1 MSKTAERPK
10 FILLNV
16 GYSELN
22 ANWNWKSVYSPFA
35 RIYYVTSGKAITY
48 INGEPFSLKPD
59 HLYLVPPFTMHDNEC
74 DSFFSLYYIHFY
86 EETVRKESIFDQ
98 YDFPIEVKSDSLG
111 LMLNKRLLE
120 INPGRHLR
128 HYDPK
133 LYDNPRTFDQYV
145 ADNSKMSIHSRY
157 ETQGILYQLIS
168 RFFTLAKTKSDN
180 KDVRISNTLRYIHEN
195 TGKDITLAELANVA
209 CVSEDHLIRVFKK
222 EMNCTPLRYVNMKKI
237 EKAQLLLLT
246 TDMPIRDVAM
256 ELSLDNISYFN
267 RVFKHHIGKTP
278 SEYRETYNN
287 L

>member
-35 RIYYVTSGKAITY
+35 RIYYVTGGKAITY

-128 HYDPK
+128 HYDHK

>member
-1 MSKTAERPK
+1 M
-10 FILLNV
+10 
-16 GYSELN
+16 
-22 ANWNWKSVYSPFA
+22 
-35 RIYYVTSGKAITY
+35 
-48 INGEPFSLKPD
+48 
-59 HLYLVPPFTMHDNEC
+59 
-74 DSFFSLYYIHFY
+74 
-86 EETVRKESIFDQ
+86 
-98 YDFPIEVKSDSLG
+98 
-111 LMLNKRLLE
+111 
-120 INPGRHLR
+120 
-128 HYDPK
+128 
-133 LYDNPRTFDQYV
+133 

-180 KDVRISNTLRYIHEN
+180 KDIRISNTLRYIHEN

-209 CVSEDHLIRVFKK
+209 CISEDHLIRVFKK